1 MPKKSQDRLLDE
13 HLHSLVAQGNHDALI
28 ELRKRFHKHSRHL
41 VNQLLIQYPNTG
53 ITKKELLAVC
63 DSHFPFVVLK
73 YNPLVQSSFLTFW
86 RESTK
91 NCAMDYLIENSY
103 NGGAFGFRG
112 VISFDEANEDSLCYG
127 ELIAERDDEK
137 ITKRQIFEVKTQ
149 LYKYKAFFTDQEFS
163 IVNLILSGYSF
174 SDLEHG
180 EMMSRTTLYLTFKNA
195 VKKLKKYIK
204 QGQENSK

>member
-1 MPKKSQDRLLDE
+1 MENIIGSYAEFKDKQEGVVATNNEETFDIEVKVTGGGASGQTGAIRL
-13 HLHSLVAQGNHDALI
+13 
-28 ELRKRFHKHSRHL
+28 
-41 VNQLLIQYPNTG
+41 G
-53 ITKKELLAVC
+53 ITRCLL
-63 DSHFPFVVLK
+63 K
-73 YNPLVQSSFLTFW
+73 
-86 RESTK
+86 
-91 NCAMDYLIENSY
+91 
-103 NGGAFGFRG
+103 
-112 VISFDEANEDSLCYG
+112 FDEANEDSLCYG

-174 SDLEHG
+174 ADLEHG